1 MKTNTEGLGTS
12 EETMSQPRVTEV
24 EIVED
29 VVIANSKAADDDAAR
44 ENESEFSHT
53 AEECG
58 DALLSPKKRMVMYK
72 FYFLLQQQAVGHPGG
87 HLLWAPVIVCIKFY
101 FC

>member
-1 MKTNTEGLGTS
+1 MEGLGSS

-29 VVIANSKAADDDAAR
+29 VVITNSKAADDDATR

-53 AEECG
+53 AEESG
-58 DALLSPKKRMVMYK
+58 DALISPKKRMVMYK
-72 FYFLLQQQAVGHPGG
+72 FYFLHKKQAVGHPAG
-87 HLLWAPVIVCIKFY
+87 HLLWAPVITGIKFY

>member
-1 MKTNTEGLGTS
+1 MEGLGTS
-12 EETMSQPRVTEV
+12 EETVSQPRVTEV

-29 VVIANSKAADDDAAR
+29 VVVTNSKAADDDAAR

-53 AEECG
+53 AEETG
-58 DALLSPKKRMVMYK
+58 DALLMPKKRMVMYK
-72 FYFLLQQQAVGHPGG
+72 FYFLLQQHAVCHRGG
-87 HLLWAPVIVCIKFY
+87 YLLWASLIVGIKFY

>member
-1 MKTNTEGLGTS
+1 MEGLGTS

-29 VVIANSKAADDDAAR
+29 VVITNSKAADDDAAR

-53 AEECG
+53 AEESG
-58 DALLSPKKRMVMYK
+58 DAPISPKKRMVMYT
-72 FYFLLQQQAVGHPGG
+72 FYFLLHQQACGHPGG
-87 HLLWAPVIVCIKFY
+87 HLLWVPVIVGIKFC

>member
-1 MKTNTEGLGTS
+1 MEGLGTS

-29 VVIANSKAADDDAAR
+29 VVITNSKAADDDAAR

-53 AEECG
+53 AEESG
-58 DALLSPKKRMVMYK
+58 DALISPKKGMVMYK
-72 FYFLLQQQAVGHPGG
+72 LYFLLQQQAVGHTSG
-87 HLLWAPVIVCIKFY
+87 HLLWAPVIVGIKFY

>member
-1 MKTNTEGLGTS
+1 MEGLGTS
-12 EETMSQPRVTEV
+12 EETMSHPRVTKV

-29 VVIANSKAADDDAAR
+29 VVVTNSKAADDDDAAR

-53 AEECG
+53 AEESG
-58 DALLSPKKRMVMYK
+58 DAPISPKKRMVMYK

-87 HLLWAPVIVCIKFY
+87 HLLWAPVIVGIKFY

>member
-1 MKTNTEGLGTS
+1 MEGLGTS
-12 EETMSQPRVTEV
+12 EETICQPRVTEV

-29 VVIANSKAADDDAAR
+29 VVITNSKAADDDAAR

-53 AEECG
+53 AEESG
-58 DALLSPKKRMVMYK
+58 DSPISPKKRMVKYT
-72 FYFLLQQQAVGHPGG
+72 FYFLLQQQAVGHLGG
-87 HLLWAPVIVCIKFY
+87 HLLWAPVIGGIQFY